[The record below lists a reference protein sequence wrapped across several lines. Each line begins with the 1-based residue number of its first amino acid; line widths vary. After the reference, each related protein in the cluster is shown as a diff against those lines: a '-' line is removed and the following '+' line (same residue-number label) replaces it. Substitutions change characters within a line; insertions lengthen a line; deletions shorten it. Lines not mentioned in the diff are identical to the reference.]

1 MGGYFAH
8 GHNFKSKMSYI
19 IAILATLSLF
29 VIYKLLRIMIRNTDN
44 EKLLGN
50 YAAIITFII
59 YLWVMYGCSRMEGM
73 I

>member
-8 GHNFKSKMSYI
+8 RHNLKYKMSYI
-19 IAILATLSLF
+19 IVILALLSLF
-29 VIYKLLRIMIRNTDN
+29 AIYKLIRVMIRNTDN

>member
-8 GHNFKSKMSYI
+8 GHNFKNKMGYI
-19 IAILATLSLF
+19 IVILATLSLF
-29 VIYKLLRIMIRNTDN
+29 AIYKLIRVMIRNTDN

-59 YLWVMYGCSRMEGM
+59 YLWVMYGCSKMQGM

>member
-8 GHNFKSKMSYI
+8 GYKLKYKMSYI
-19 IAILATLSLF
+19 IAILALLSLF
-29 VIYKLLRIMIRNTDN
+29 AIYKLIRVMIINTDN

>member
-1 MGGYFAH
+1 
-8 GHNFKSKMSYI
+8 
-19 IAILATLSLF
+19 
-29 VIYKLLRIMIRNTDN
+29 MIKNTDN

>member
-8 GHNFKSKMSYI
+8 GHNFKHKMDYLI
-19 IAILATLSLF
+19 VILALLSLF
-29 VIYKLLRIMIRNTDN
+29 AIYKLIRTMIRNTDN

-59 YLWVMYGCSRMEGM
+59 YLWVMYGCSKMQGM